1 MNVGIMVIEVR
12 DGLVEN
18 VEDDREV
25 IDDEPIL
32 IWKRKYRNITLYNQ
46 EKPGLHC
53 VETN

>member
-1 MNVGIMVIEVR
+1 MTTTLGCGDATMNVGIMVIEVR

-32 IWKRKYRNITLYNQ
+32 I
-46 EKPGLHC
+46 
-53 VETN
+53 